1 MDKAALDADLA
12 VLHGNRTRWARLPI
26 AEKLGYLEAFIEG
39 TAQAAEAQVRVA
51 MAAKGTAAGTAGEA
65 EDWLGGP
72 VVQIRTARLLLESLR
87 AVARTGSPDVADAD
101 VSVRPDGRT
110 VLRIFPRNL
119 LDRLTFSGFVADAW
133 MERGVTPA
141 NLRSH
146 MAGFYR
152 QTDPVGAVA
161 LVLGAGNVASIGPL
175 DVVHKLFQEG
185 QVCMLKLNPVNAYLA
200 PFVAQA
206 FAPLIRDGFV
216 RMADGGADVGD
227 YLCKHPQVEEI
238 HITGSD
244 RTHDAIV
251 YGVGAEGA
259 ANKAADTPIN
269 PRRVTSEL
277 GNVSPVI
284 VVPGPWTQ
292 ADLRFHA
299 ENVATQMTN
308 NGGFNC
314 NAAKVIVL
322 PAEWPEKRAFL
333 DTLRS
338 VLAALPQRRAY
349 YPGAEQR
356 YDHFVAAYPQAQPVG
371 QRVPGVLPW
380 TLIPGVPAD
389 DADAVAFREESF
401 CGITAVT
408 ELPGHSAAE
417 FLHHAVTLC
426 NERLWGSLNA
436 CLLVHPRTE
445 EELGGALDAAIDA
458 LRYGT
463 VVINHWAALGY
474 GMGVTPWGAPPGH
487 PRTDI
492 QSGVGFVHN
501 ALMLDRPQKTVIR
514 GPFRVRPRPPWFVT
528 HKNAA
533 KVARRLVA
541 LERRPGLW
549 HLPGLIL
556 DAARG

>member
-1 MDKAALDADLA
+1 MDKAALDADLG
-12 VLHGNRTRWARLPI
+12 VLHANRTRWARLPLP
-26 AEKLGYLEAFIEG
+26 EKLVYLQAFVDG
-39 TAQAAEAQVRVA
+39 TAAAAEAQVRAA
-51 MAAKGTAAGTAGEA
+51 MAAKGTVAGTAGEA

-87 AVARTGSPDVADAD
+87 AVAKTGSPDIADDD

-119 LDRLTFSGFVADAW
+119 LDRLTFTGFTAETW

-141 NLRSH
+141 NLRAH

-152 QTDPVGAVA
+152 EADPVGAVA

-185 QVCMLKLNPVNAYLA
+185 QVCLLKLNPVNAYLA

-227 YLCKHPQVEEI
+227 YLCKHPLVDEI

-244 RTHDAIV
+244 KTHDAIV
-251 YGVGAEGA
+251 FGVGAEGA

-277 GNVSPVI
+277 GNVSPI
-284 VVPGPWTQ
+284 VVLPGPWTP

-314 NAAKVIVL
+314 NAAKVLVL
-322 PAEWPEKRAFL
+322 PAEWPERRAFL

-356 YDHFVAAYPQAQPVG
+356 YDHFVAAYP
-371 QRVPGVLPW
+371 
-380 TLIPGVPAD
+380 
-389 DADAVAFREESF
+389 
-401 CGITAVT
+401 
-408 ELPGHSAAE
+408 
-417 FLHHAVTLC
+417 
-426 NERLWGSLNA
+426 
-436 CLLVHPRTE
+436 
-445 EELGGALDAAIDA
+445 
-458 LRYGT
+458 
-463 VVINHWAALGY
+463 
-474 GMGVTPWGAPPGH
+474 
-487 PRTDI
+487 
-492 QSGVGFVHN
+492 
-501 ALMLDRPQKTVIR
+501 
-514 GPFRVRPRPPWFVT
+514 
-528 HKNAA
+528 
-533 KVARRLVA
+533 
-541 LERRPGLW
+541 
-549 HLPGLIL
+549 
-556 DAARG
+556 